1 MKMSRS
7 RKGRLLCVAL
17 LLHAAAT
24 AFAAWPADQS
34 IKIIVPQAPGGTN
47 DTVARVIGQELA
59 KALQQTVVVENRA
72 GAAGAIGMQAV
83 AQAKPDGYTFG
94 LASDSTALLDV
105 TRPQLPWKLKRD
117 VRGVG
122 LVGEQPISFAVPA
135 KSPYKSLQEVVA
147 AAKGKPASISYGT
160 SGTGTSQ
167 HLVGEWFARLADI
180 QTVHIPYKG
189 GGQAATDI
197 ASGQIPLAVL
207 GLAPMLAQSKAGTV
221 RILALTTPRRSAA
234 LPAVPTLT
242 ELGYAQIALAQWA
255 GLVAPAGTPDVIVKA
270 VSDALVS
277 ALATEP
283 VRQRLLDSGI
293 EPRPLAHQDFDR
305 FLRQYIDTW
314 DSVLPGLK
322 LKLD

>member
-1 MKMSRS
+1 M
-7 RKGRLLCVAL
+7 
-17 LLHAAAT
+17 
-24 AFAAWPADQS
+24 
-34 IKIIVPQAPGGTN
+34 
-47 DTVARVIGQELA
+47 
-59 KALQQTVVVENRA
+59 
-72 GAAGAIGMQAV
+72 
-83 AQAKPDGYTFG
+83 
-94 LASDSTALLDV
+94 
-105 TRPQLPWKLKRD
+105 
-117 VRGVG
+117 
-122 LVGEQPISFAVPA
+122 
-135 KSPYKSLQEVVA
+135 
-147 AAKGKPASISYGT
+147 
-160 SGTGTSQ
+160 
-167 HLVGEWFARLADI
+167 
-180 QTVHIPYKG
+180 
-189 GGQAATDI
+189 
-197 ASGQIPLAVL
+197 
-207 GLAPMLAQSKAGTV
+207 
-221 RILALTTPRRSAA
+221 AA

>member
-1 MKMSRS
+1 MR
-7 RKGRLLCVAL
+7 
-17 LLHAAAT
+17 HAAAT
-24 AFAAWPADQS
+24 AFAAWPADQP

-72 GAAGAIGMQAV
+72 GAAGA
-83 AQAKPDGYTFG
+83 
-94 LASDSTALLDV
+94 
-105 TRPQLPWKLKRD
+105 
-117 VRGVG
+117 
-122 LVGEQPISFAVPA
+122 
-135 KSPYKSLQEVVA
+135 
-147 AAKGKPASISYGT
+147 
-160 SGTGTSQ
+160 
-167 HLVGEWFARLADI
+167 
-180 QTVHIPYKG
+180 
-189 GGQAATDI
+189 
-197 ASGQIPLAVL
+197 
-207 GLAPMLAQSKAGTV
+207 
-221 RILALTTPRRSAA
+221 
-234 LPAVPTLT
+234 
-242 ELGYAQIALAQWA
+242 
-255 GLVAPAGTPDVIVKA
+255 IVKA